1 MARKNTGRRGSSTD
15 PVPTFDEEY
24 LDVDHWPHRWTVEQ
38 RDLQPGERMLDVF
51 KPFLVWLLDQG
62 LSRKTLREHRD
73 NVCTLGAEVIRQLN
87 FHPELRKRTIKQVL
101 TETLNGD
108 DGPLIYPRCSE
119 AEQFS
124 FDVTCRKLHRFLTE
138 HKSTSK

>member
-1 MARKNTGRRGSSTD
+1 
-15 PVPTFDEEY
+15 
-24 LDVDHWPHRWTVEQ
+24 
-38 RDLQPGERMLDVF
+38 MLAVF

-108 DGPLIYPRCSE
+108 DGPLIYPRYSE

-124 FDVTCRKLHRFLTE
+124 FDATCRKLHRFLTK

>member
-1 MARKNTGRRGSSTD
+1 
-15 PVPTFDEEY
+15 
-24 LDVDHWPHRWTVEQ
+24 
-38 RDLQPGERMLDVF
+38 MLNVF